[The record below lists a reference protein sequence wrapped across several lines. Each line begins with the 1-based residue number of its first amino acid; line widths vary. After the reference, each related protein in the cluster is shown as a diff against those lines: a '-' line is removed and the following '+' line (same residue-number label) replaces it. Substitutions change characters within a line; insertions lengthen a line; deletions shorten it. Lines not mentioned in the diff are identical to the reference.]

1 MQAGETTV
9 RCKARHTDRN
19 ASRGAQGGVKMDTG
33 DGNTIQ
39 YNAII
44 GKEIQLSAFDKK

>member
-1 MQAGETTV
+1 MGGKTDTGSQCGETTV

-19 ASRGAQGGVKMDTG
+19 ASKEAQGGGKMDTG

-39 YNAII
+39 YNEII
-44 GKEIQLSAFDKK
+44 LY